1 MSGTVDR
8 WPSPDGGWTI
18 SILARE
24 RDSGRLGV
32 AIAASSIAIG
42 ARCPLISVGKA
53 VVTSQGFTNLKLGPL
68 AIDLLRRGLASEEVM
83 VALRRHD
90 RWVDFRQIAI
100 VAEDGDIQ
108 AHTGA
113 MNQSW
118 AGHRVEGDAVSLGNG
133 LADDAPL
140 AAMSAAYGR
149 HETLPMA
156 ERLLA
161 ALKQGAAANVMRG
174 VRQGAVSS
182 ALLVRAPSDLVQI
195 DLRVDLA
202 RASPDEGGDAVADLD
217 RVFKTYLPLV
227 ETYERRSMAPEPDL
241 VRATDGEDGAPV
253 HLETQE

>member
-1 MSGTVDR
+1 MSGTDDR

-24 RDSGRLGV
+24 PDSGRLGI

-53 VVTSQGFTNLKLGPL
+53 VITSQGFTNLKLGPL
-68 AIDLLRRGLASEEVM
+68 AIDLLRRGLAAEEVM
-83 VALRRHD
+83 AALRRHD

-108 AHTGA
+108 AHTGV

-133 LADDAPL
+133 LADEAPL
-140 AAMSAAYGR
+140 AAMSAAYAR

-156 ERLLA
+156 ERLLV
-161 ALKQGAAANVMRG
+161 ALKEGAVVNVIRG
-174 VRQGAVSS
+174 IRQGAVSS

-202 RASPDEGGDAVADLD
+202 RATPDAGGDAVADLD
-217 RVFKTYLPLV
+217 RVFRTYVPLV
-227 ETYERRSMAPEPDL
+227 ETYERRSVAPEPDL
-241 VRATDGEDGAPV
+241 IHANDRENGVPPF
-253 HLETQE
+253 LETQE

>member
-1 MSGTVDR
+1 MNDATDR

-24 RDSGRLGV
+24 RESGRLGI

-53 VVTSQGFTNLKLGPL
+53 VITSQGFTNLKLGPL
-68 AIDLLRRGLASEEVM
+68 AIDLLRRGLAAEEVM
-83 VALRRHD
+83 AALRRHD

-100 VAEDGDIQ
+100 VAENGDIQ

-113 MNQSW
+113 MNKGW
-118 AGHRVEGDAVSLGNG
+118 AGHRVDGDAVSLGNG
-133 LADDAPL
+133 LADEAPL
-140 AAMSAAYGR
+140 AAMSAAYAR
-149 HETLPMA
+149 HDGLPMA
-156 ERLLA
+156 ARLLA
-161 ALKQGAAANVMRG
+161 ALEAGAAANVVGG

-182 ALLVRAPSDLVQI
+182 ALLARAPTDLVQI

-202 RASPDEGGDAVADLD
+202 RSPPDEGGDAVTDLD
-217 RVFKTYLPLV
+217 RVFRTYVPLV

-241 VRATDGEDGAPV
+241 VAARGRDEAVPPF
-253 HLETQE
+253 LETQE